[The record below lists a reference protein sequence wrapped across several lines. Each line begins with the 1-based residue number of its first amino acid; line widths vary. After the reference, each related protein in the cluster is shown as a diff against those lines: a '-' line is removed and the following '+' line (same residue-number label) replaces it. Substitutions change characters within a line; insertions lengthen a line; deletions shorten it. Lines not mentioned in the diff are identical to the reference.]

1 MTEKHKKLKFFVLCQ
16 VSAENLTGLKPTI
29 SSRVVYDGGVF
40 IGPIFGDMLATFN
53 NKTQVRCAVMLPV
66 DSPGLCR
73 TRSLTGI
80 KVSTS
85 ATKSF
90 QKSTAFCFAI
100 NQSNSA
106 PWFVEEDFPSRA
118 ITGGERGHH
127 G

>member
-1 MTEKHKKLKFFVLCQ
+1 MTEKDKKLKFFVLCQ

-40 IGPIFGDMLATFN
+40 IGPVFGDMLATFN
-53 NKTQVRCAVMLPV
+53 NKAQVRCAVMLPV

-73 TRSLTGI
+73 TRNLTGI
-80 KVSTS
+80 LVST

-90 QKSTAFCFAI
+90 QKSTVLCFAI

-106 PWFVEEDFPSRA
+106 PWFVEQDFLPRA
-118 ITGGERGHH
+118 IAGGERGHR